1 MGKYSPV
8 LERTA
13 ARMQQITDQLG
24 KEIDPG
30 IFESVVVLNALQFST
45 QQSCEG
51 HVGRG
56 KPAPWITFTS
66 PEAVALGRDAARLFA
81 QGEQAEKTQEE
92 AAAQLFYKQANHFKR
107 SAEAMHSQDQRRLI
121 EYLAAFYSNY
131 RPAYDRLLVVY
142 SRYPTCSILE
152 SQGAASLLGQSLAVQ
167 AEKLADYQNEI
178 HLFTAFLKDYYF

>member
-1 MGKYSPV
+1 MERYSPV

-13 ARMQQITDQLG
+13 ASMQQVTDQLG
-24 KEIDPG
+24 KGIDPG

-56 KPAPWITFTS
+56 RPAPWITFTS
-66 PEAVALGRDAARLFA
+66 PEAVTLSRDAARLFA
-81 QGEQAEKTQEE
+81 QGEQAEKTQGEV
-92 AAAQLFYKQANHFKR
+92 AAQLLYEQANHFKR
-107 SAEAMHSQDQRRLI
+107 SAEAVHSQNQRRLI
-121 EYLAAFYSNY
+121 EYLAAFYSDY

-142 SRYPTCSILE
+142 SRHPACSILE
-152 SQGAASLLGQSLAVQ
+152 SQGATSLVGQPLVVQ
-167 AEKLADYQNEI
+167 AEKLSDYQDEM